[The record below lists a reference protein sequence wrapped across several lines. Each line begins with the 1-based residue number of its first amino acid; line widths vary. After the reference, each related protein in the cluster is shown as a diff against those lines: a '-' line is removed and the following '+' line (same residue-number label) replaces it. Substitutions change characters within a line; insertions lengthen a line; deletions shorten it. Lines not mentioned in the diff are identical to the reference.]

1 MRLILGSIFF
11 ISLLFGEYEVDIDF
25 SIDKTNPYLKE
36 GVILDVNIT
45 QRDNSCVMFFKFS
58 P

>member
-1 MRLILGSIFF
+1 MRLILGSIFL

-45 QRDNSCVMFFKFS
+45 QRDNSSVMFKFS
-58 P
+58 